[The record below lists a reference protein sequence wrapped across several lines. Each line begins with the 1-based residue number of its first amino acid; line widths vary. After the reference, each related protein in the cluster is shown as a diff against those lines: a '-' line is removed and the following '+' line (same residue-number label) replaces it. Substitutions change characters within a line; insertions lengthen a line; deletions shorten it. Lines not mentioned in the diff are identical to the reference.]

1 MSEHAFVAILG
12 IAFTVVFLVGL
23 LELTRLPEEEPEGQ
37 HEEEPEGQ
45 HEEEATEQRDQAR
58 RKSGSAKRRRKLR
71 ELLDDGVTNE
81 SEPEAKTAEDDS

>member
-12 IAFTVVFLVGL
+12 IAFTVVFLGGL
-23 LELTRLPEEEPEGQ
+23 LELTRLPEEEPEGK
-37 HEEEPEGQ
+37 
-45 HEEEATEQRDQAR
+45 HEEEATEQKDQAR

-71 ELLDDGVTNE
+71 ELLDDGVTDE

>member
-12 IAFTVVFLVGL
+12 IAFTVVFLGGL
-23 LELTRLPEEEPEGQ
+23 LELARLP
-37 HEEEPEGQ
+37 
-45 HEEEATEQRDQAR
+45 EEEATEQKDQAR
-58 RKSGSAKRRRKLR
+58 PKSGSAERRRKLR

>member
-1 MSEHAFVAILG
+1 MSEHTFVAILG
-12 IAFTVVFLVGL
+12 IAFTVVFLGGL
-23 LELTRLPEEEPEGQ
+23 LELARLPEEEPEGQ

-45 HEEEATEQRDQAR
+45 HEEATEQKDQDR